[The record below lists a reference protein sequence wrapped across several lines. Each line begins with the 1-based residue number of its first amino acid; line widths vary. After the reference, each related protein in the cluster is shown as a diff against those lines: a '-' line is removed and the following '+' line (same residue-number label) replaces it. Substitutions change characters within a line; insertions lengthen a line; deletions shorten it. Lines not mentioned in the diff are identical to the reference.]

1 MDVLADCP
9 VKPISVIPIDNGS
22 NPLLLTI
29 YEKNKKDMKVKE
41 LIEEL
46 KNYNPEATLT
56 VGDNFDNGLHIS
68 YSGGDGGTKS
78 DALFVC
84 LDKENIT
91 GNNENINF

>member
-1 MDVLADCP
+1 
-9 VKPISVIPIDNGS
+9 
-22 NPLLLTI
+22 
-29 YEKNKKDMKVKE
+29 MKVKE

-56 VGDNFDNGLHIS
+56 VGDNFDNGIHIS

-91 GNNENINF
+91 ENSENINFQ